1 MSAPKLLFAVAILA
15 MTAGSLYVSGAF
27 GPSDEVDP
35 GASTPLGVEANGSGL
50 GATPSESGAVLQVET
65 KNPVVTKAATDT
77 VAKTQTG
84 SRKPI
89 GKTGTPP
96 HGAAVFPDGTWL
108 EPLNGV
114 QVAPPFPGFAPG
126 YPYAPVVEIVKGD
139 KGISWYI
146 HADGSTSSTQL
157 VETTQEGRTFVQ
169 AGWAVGNPTKVLPVD
184 TAPNKFGPRV
194 DSLPG
199 GRSSSS
205 SARRD

>member
-1 MSAPKLLFAVAILA
+1 MGHDRTGIDS
-15 MTAGSLYVSGAF
+15 GSDAQLH
-27 GPSDEVDP
+27 VDQ
-35 GASTPLGVEANGSGL
+35 G
-50 GATPSESGAVLQVET
+50 SGAV
-65 KNPVVTKAATDT
+65 TKAPTEPVMNAHP
-77 VAKTQTG
+77 G

-114 QVAPPFPGFAPG
+114 EVAPPFPGFAPG
-126 YPYAPVVEIVKGD
+126 YPYAPVVEIVQGD
-139 KGISWYI
+139 KGVSWYI

-157 VETTQEGRTFVQ
+157 VETTQEGRTFLQ
-169 AGWAVGNPTKVLPVD
+169 PGWAVGNPTKVLPVD

-194 DSLPG
+194 DALPG
-199 GRSSSS
+199 GRDSS